1 MPAKKNSKKMKG
13 ISRIDSKGTHG
24 WYVRVYTNGKTYSKL
39 YSDNKYGGKER
50 ALKFAQKARQDAVN
64 RLKNDPAN
72 KNDNRPNLIHRNKNN
87 STGVVGVTKARKKNR
102 SGNYSEIY
110 QARWTNKYGK
120 IKMRQWSIRK
130 YGEEEAFRLACQFRH
145 YVMKQIH
152 GDDYDPEKAKTEA
165 YEQWSGK
172 LNQNSEAAFD
182 SEEADSLINNEEGD
196 SAASGS
202 QSDDQAVGVNRHAA
216 Q

>member
-1 MPAKKNSKKMKG
+1 MSRSKKPKNMKG

-24 WYVRVYTNGKTYSKL
+24 WYVRVYNNGKTYSKL
-39 YSDNKYGGKER
+39 YSDNKYGGKDR
-50 ALKFAQKARQDAVN
+50 ALKFARKARQDAVDRLRKDPSNN
-64 RLKNDPAN
+64 R
-72 KNDNRPNLIHRNKNN
+72 DNRPNLIHRNKNN
-87 STGVVGVTKARKKNR
+87 TTGVVGVTRARKKNR

-145 YVMKQIH
+145 YIMKKIH

-165 YEQWSGK
+165 FKKWEGR
-172 LNQNSEAAFD
+172 L
-182 SEEADSLINNEEGD
+182 EEGD
-196 SAASGS
+196 QLIDSESNNNGEE
-202 QSDDQAVGVNRHAA
+202 QSED
-216 Q
+216 